1 MFDPTSRYNA
11 LETRTML
18 LKDGRMA
25 AYKRRRFLPKAKD
38 LAVMAELQ
46 PAPGDRLDLFASRTL
61 GDPLAF
67 WRICDANDAMDPN
80 ELIDGSGR
88 AIRVPVPQP

>member
-1 MFDPTSRYNA
+1 MFDPTSRYYA
-11 LETRTML
+11 LETKTL
-18 LKDGRMA
+18 LLDGGRMA
-25 AYKRRRFLPKAKD
+25 AYKRRRFLPKGKD
-38 LAVMAELQ
+38 MTLMAEIA
-46 PAPGDRLDLFASRTL
+46 PPPGDRLDLFSARML

-88 AIRVPVPQP
+88 ALRVPVPQD

>member
-18 LKDGRMA
+18 LQDGRMA
-25 AYKRRRFLPKAKD
+25 AYKRRRFLPKGKD
-38 LAVMAELQ
+38 IPAMAELS
-46 PAPGDRLDLFASRTL
+46 PPPGDRLDLFAARTL

-80 ELIDGSGR
+80 ELVDGSGR
-88 AIRVPVPQP
+88 TLRLPVPQA